1 MRRLPPTTEEHGRPA
16 SSAELG
22 KSYRVH
28 PTPPLAEARV
38 RTTAGTRGEGV
49 TLESSPGGFS
59 TDGTILKLDSHV
71 IKQHMKTTHKCME
84 KMRGISVTLWPVP
97 ASNPWPGSSKIQLYV
112 MLSVG
117 GGD

>member
-22 KSYRVH
+22 KSYQVH

-38 RTTAGTRGEGV
+38 RTTAGTGGV
-49 TLESSPGGFS
+49 TLESSTGGFS

-71 IKQHMKTTHKCME
+71 INDT
-84 KMRGISVTLWPVP
+84 
-97 ASNPWPGSSKIQLYV
+97 
-112 MLSVG
+112 
-117 GGD
+117 

>member
-1 MRRLPPTTEEHGRPA
+1 MERKDANRKQQMRGKQEKETGVRRLPPTAEENGRPA

-49 TLESSPGGFS
+49 TLESSTGGFS
-59 TDGTILKLDSHV
+59 TDGTILKLVSHV
-71 IKQHMKTTHKCME
+71 IKPHMKTTHECME
-84 KMRGISVTLWPVP
+84 KCGEF
-97 ASNPWPGSSKIQLYV
+97 Q
-112 MLSVG
+112 
-117 GGD
+117 